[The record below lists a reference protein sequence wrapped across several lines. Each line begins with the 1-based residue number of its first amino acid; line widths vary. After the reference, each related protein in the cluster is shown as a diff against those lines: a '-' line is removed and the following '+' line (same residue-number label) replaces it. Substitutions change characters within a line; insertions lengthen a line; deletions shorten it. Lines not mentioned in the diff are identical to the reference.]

1 MGIHSFRSLVVI
13 GCILWI
19 AFVVEAT
26 QFIQHSRNVL
36 LTNGQ
41 WVSSKLLMQMHVMG
55 SEQFMTTRN
64 ALFRNRLHLGE
75 WHGFNELSLKELVE
89 PAAIEYRFKLSR
101 GAYLYFIFN
110 RSESGHYGIRLSRN
124 AKFPSMFYQ
133 ANRLNKF
140 VSRTALDLTPSRLND
155 GWHNL
160 VLSFGSGQVI
170 ANLDGAALA
179 SMPVQSE
186 GPQII
191 GLRGGFLP
199 ADVDSVRITGKDGRT
214 ILDDSFSNRRH
225 YWTILAA
232 VAVVSLLV
240 IGLTTVPLLRRHS
253 PNEFKLG
260 VFRCLMG
267 LGVVIMVL
275 SLLFG
280 FDYFFWS
287 SRYLYDDY
295 LPGDAHPYAI
305 TVRIEAL
312 RTKLFLYPTHRQG
325 LNSFPLDKE
334 VRESITRWDRGK
346 PIIFSDI
353 VRYTREHPI
362 VPEFLGDGQ
371 VRALPPKSDR
381 TIRVAFLGTSQ
392 TYGAGAERISETFV
406 ARCHGLL
413 AQALGDISVETYNFS
428 ISGSN
433 STELLGKYAESWRF
447 AQPDLL
453 VINLSTNDRYADTL
467 TANLRT
473 LAHQT
478 RAAGGQVVFLL
489 EPNAAEFDHRSLQRK
504 HSAIQRLGQELRVP
518 VWNLDGY
525 MSSDPVYDSG
535 MVWWDF
541 VHLTS
546 YGHGVVAEWLA
557 PQMLAM
563 IRSTQPIS
571 TQSQDVY
578 RPRGSL

>member
-1 MGIHSFRSLVVI
+1 
-13 GCILWI
+13 
-19 AFVVEAT
+19 
-26 QFIQHSRNVL
+26 
-36 LTNGQ
+36 
-41 WVSSKLLMQMHVMG
+41 
-55 SEQFMTTRN
+55 
-64 ALFRNRLHLGE
+64 
-75 WHGFNELSLKELVE
+75 
-89 PAAIEYRFKLSR
+89 
-101 GAYLYFIFN
+101 
-110 RSESGHYGIRLSRN
+110 
-124 AKFPSMFYQ
+124 
-133 ANRLNKF
+133 
-140 VSRTALDLTPSRLND
+140 LND
-155 GWHNL
+155 GWHTL

-179 SMPVQSE
+179 SMPVKIE

-225 YWTILAA
+225 YWTTLAA

-253 PNEFKLG
+253 PYEFKLG

-267 LGVVIMVL
+267 LGVAIMVL
-275 SLLFG
+275 SLLFA

-287 SRYLYDDY
+287 SRYLYKDY
-295 LPGDAHPYAI
+295 LPGGAHAFA
-305 TVRIEAL
+305 VNVQIEAL
-312 RTKLFLYPTHRQG
+312 RQKLFLYPKG
-325 LNSFPLDKE
+325 VNAFPLDKE
-334 VRESITRWDRGK
+334 LSAAITRWDGDHRLDGGRFHRGK
-346 PIIFSDI
+346 PIIFREI
-353 VRYTREHPI
+353 VRYTREHPM
-362 VPEFLGDGQ
+362 VPEFLDEGQ
-371 VRALPPKSDR
+371 VRGLPPKSDR

-433 STELLGKYAESWRF
+433 STELLRKYAESWRF
-447 AQPDLL
+447 SRPDLL
-453 VINLSTNDRYADTL
+453 VINLSTNDEKIDTL
-467 TANLRT
+467 TANLPT
-473 LAHQT
+473 LTQQT
-478 RAAGGQVVFLL
+478 RAAGGRVVFLL
-489 EPNAAEFDHRSLQRK
+489 EPNAAEVDHRYLQRK
-504 HSAIQRLGQELRVP
+504 HSAVQRLGQELGVP
-518 VWNLDGY
+518 VWNLDRY

-535 MVWWDF
+535 MMWWDF

-563 IRSTQPIS
+563 IRSG
-571 TQSQDVY
+571 
-578 RPRGSL
+578 R

>member
-13 GCILWI
+13 GGILWI
-19 AFVVEAT
+19 AFVVEVT
-26 QFIQHSRNVL
+26 QFIQYSRNVL

-41 WVSSKLLMQMHVMG
+41 WVSSKLLMQMYVMG

-64 ALFRNRLHLGE
+64 ALFRDQLHLGE
-75 WHGFNELSLKELVE
+75 WHGFNELSLKEPVE
-89 PAAIEYRFKLSR
+89 PAAIEYRFRLSR

-110 RSESGHYGIRLSRN
+110 RSASGHYGIRLSRN

-133 ANRLNKF
+133 ADRLNKF

-179 SMPVQSE
+179 SMPVKIE

-253 PNEFKLG
+253 PYEFKLG

-267 LGVVIMVL
+267 LGVAIMVL
-275 SLLFG
+275 SLLFA

-287 SRYLYDDY
+287 SRYLYKDY
-295 LPGDAHPYAI
+295 LPGGAHAFA
-305 TVRIEAL
+305 VNVQIEAL
-312 RTKLFLYPTHRQG
+312 RQKLFLYPKG
-325 LNSFPLDKE
+325 VNAFPLDKE
-334 VRESITRWDRGK
+334 LSAAITRWDGDHRLDGGRFHRGK
-346 PIIFSDI
+346 PIIFREI
-353 VRYTREHPI
+353 VRYTREHPM
-362 VPEFLGDGQ
+362 VPEFLDEGQ
-371 VRALPPKSDR
+371 VRGLPPKSDR

-392 TYGAGAERISETFV
+392 TWGSGAERIAETFV
-406 ARCHGLL
+406 ARCHRLL

-433 STELLGKYAESWRF
+433 STELLTKYAELWRF
-447 AQPDLL
+447 SQPDLL
-453 VINLSTNDRYADTL
+453 VINLSTNDGKSHTL

-473 LAHQT
+473 LAHLA
-478 RAAGGQVVFLL
+478 RAAGGRVVFLL
-489 EPNAAEFDHRSLQRK
+489 EPNAAEVDHRGLQEK

-535 MVWWDF
+535 IMWWDK

-563 IRSTQPIS
+563 IRSG
-571 TQSQDVY
+571 
-578 RPRGSL
+578 R

>member
-1 MGIHSFRSLVVI
+1 MGIHSFRNLVVI
-13 GCILWI
+13 GGILWI
-19 AFVVEAT
+19 AFAVEAT
-26 QFIQHSRNVL
+26 QFIQYSRNVL

-41 WVSSKLLMQMHVMG
+41 WVSSKLLMQMYVMG
-55 SEQFMTTRN
+55 AEQFMTTRN

-75 WHGFNELSLKELVE
+75 WHGFNEVSLKERVE
-89 PAAIEYRFKLSR
+89 PAAIEYRFRLSP

-110 RSESGHYGIRLSRN
+110 RSASGHYGIRLSRN
-124 AKFPSMFYQ
+124 AKFPSMLYQ
-133 ANRLNKF
+133 ADRLNKF

-170 ANLDGAALA
+170 ANLDGADARFYAGEESRGPKSSDCEEDPCLRTWTLCA
-179 SMPVQSE
+179 SRERMAA
-186 GPQII
+186 
-191 GLRGGFLP
+191 R
-199 ADVDSVRITGKDGRT
+199 

-232 VAVVSLLV
+232 VAVISFVV

-267 LGVVIMVL
+267 LGVAIMVL

-287 SRYLYDDY
+287 SRYLYKDY
-295 LPGDAHPYAI
+295 LPGGAHAYAV
-305 TVRIEAL
+305 TVQIEAL
-312 RTKLFLYPTHRQG
+312 RQKLFLYPKG
-325 LNSFPLDKE
+325 VNAFPLDKE
-334 VRESITRWDRGK
+334 LSAAITRWDGDHRLDGGRFHRGK
-346 PIIFSDI
+346 PIIFREI
-353 VRYTREHPI
+353 VRYTREHPM
-362 VPEFLGDGQ
+362 VPEFLDEGQ

-392 TYGAGAERISETFV
+392 TYGSGAERISETFV
-406 ARCHGLL
+406 ARCHRLL

-433 STELLGKYAESWRF
+433 STELLSKYAESWRF
-447 AQPDLL
+447 SRPDLL
-453 VINLSTNDRYADTL
+453 VINLSTNDGKSDTL

-473 LAHQT
+473 LAHLA
-478 RAAGGQVVFLL
+478 RAAGGRVVFLL
-489 EPNAAEFDHRSLQRK
+489 EPNAAEVDHRGLQEK
-504 HSAIQRLGQELRVP
+504 HSAIQRLGQELGVP

-535 MVWWDF
+535 MMWWDQ

-563 IRSTQPIS
+563 IRSG
-571 TQSQDVY
+571 
-578 RPRGSL
+578 R

>member
-1 MGIHSFRSLVVI
+1 MGIHSFRSLI
-13 GCILWI
+13 LLACILWI
-19 AFVVEAT
+19 AFVVEVT
-26 QFIQHSRNVL
+26 QFIQYSRNVL

-41 WVSSKLLMQMHVMG
+41 WVSSKLLLQMYVMG

-64 ALFRNRLHLGE
+64 ALFRDQLHLGE
-75 WHGFNELSLKELVE
+75 WHGFNEVSLKELVE
-89 PAAIEYRFKLSR
+89 PAAIEYRFRLSP

-110 RSESGHYGIRLSRN
+110 RGPSGHYGIRLSRN

-133 ANRLNKF
+133 ADRLNKF
-140 VSRTALDLTPSRLND
+140 VSRTVLDLTPSRLND

-160 VLSFGSGQVI
+160 VLSFGSGQVT
-170 ANLDGAALA
+170 ANLDGAALS
-179 SMPVQSE
+179 SMPVKSE
-186 GPQII
+186 GPQVI
-191 GLRGGFLP
+191 GLRGGSLP
-199 ADVDSVRITGKDGRT
+199 ADLDSVRITGTDGRT

-232 VAVVSLLV
+232 VAVSSFVV
-240 IGLTTVPLLRRHS
+240 IGITTIPLLRRHS

-260 VFRCLMG
+260 VFQCLMG
-267 LGVVIMVL
+267 LGVAIMVL
-275 SLLFG
+275 SLFFG

-287 SRYLYDDY
+287 SRYPYKDY
-295 LPGDAHPYAI
+295 LPGGAHAYAV
-305 TVRIEAL
+305 TVQFEAL
-312 RTKLFLYPTHRQG
+312 RKKLFLYPKDV
-325 LNSFPLDKE
+325 NAFPLDEE
-334 VRESITRWDRGK
+334 VRESITRWNGGK
-346 PIIFSDI
+346 PIIFRDI
-353 VRYTREHPI
+353 MRYTRERPI
-362 VPEFLGDGQ
+362 VPEFLDDGQ
-371 VRALPPKSDR
+371 MRGLPPKSDR

-392 TYGAGAERISETFV
+392 TWGSGAERISETFV

-428 ISGSN
+428 ISGVS

-447 AQPDLL
+447 SQPDLL
-453 VINLSTNDRYADTL
+453 VINLSNNDRRPDTL

-478 RAAGGQVVFLL
+478 RAADGRVVFLL
-489 EPNAAEFDHRSLQRK
+489 EPNAAEVEHRGLQEK

-518 VWNLDGY
+518 VWSLDKY

-535 MVWWDF
+535 MMWWDK

-563 IRSTQPIS
+563 IRSG
-571 TQSQDVY
+571 
-578 RPRGSL
+578 R

>member
-1 MGIHSFRSLVVI
+1 LGIHSFRSLVVI

-26 QFIQHSRNVL
+26 QFIQYSRNIL

-41 WVSSKLLMQMHVMG
+41 WVNSKLLMQMYIMG
-55 SEQFMTTRN
+55 AQEFMKTRN
-64 ALFRNRLHLGE
+64 ALFRDRLHLGE
-75 WHGFNELSLKELVE
+75 WHGFNEVSLKERVE
-89 PAAIEYRFKLSR
+89 PAAIEYRFRLSP

-133 ANRLNKF
+133 ADRVNKF
-140 VSRTALDLTPSRLND
+140 VSRTVLDLAPSRLND

-170 ANLDGAALA
+170 ANLDGAALT
-179 SMPVQSE
+179 SMPAKIE
-186 GPQII
+186 GPQVI
-191 GLRGGFLP
+191 GLRGGFLT
-199 ADVDSVRITGKDGRT
+199 ADLDSVRITGKDGRT
-214 ILDDSFSNRRH
+214 TLDDSFSNRRH
-225 YWTILAA
+225 YGTVLAA

-240 IGLTTVPLLRRHS
+240 IGLTTVPLLRRLS

-260 VFRCLMG
+260 VFGCLMG
-267 LGVVIMVL
+267 LGVAIMVL
-275 SLLFG
+275 SLLFA

-287 SRYLYDDY
+287 SRYLYKNY
-295 LPGDAHPYAI
+295 LPGGAHAYAV
-305 TVRIEAL
+305 TVQIEAL
-312 RTKLFLYPTHRQG
+312 RQKLFLYPKG
-325 LNSFPLDKE
+325 VSAFPSDKE
-334 VRESITRWDRGK
+334 VRESITRWDGDK

-353 VRYTREHPI
+353 VRYTREHPM
-362 VPEFLGDGQ
+362 VPEFLDEGQ
-371 VRALPPKSDR
+371 VRALPPKADR

-392 TYGAGAERISETFV
+392 TYGIGAERISETFV
-406 ARCHGLL
+406 ARCHRLL

-428 ISGSN
+428 FSGPN
-433 STELLGKYAESWRF
+433 STELLRKYAESWRF
-447 AQPDLL
+447 SRPELL
-453 VINLSTNDRYADTL
+453 VINLSTNDLKIDTL

-473 LAHQT
+473 LAHLA
-478 RAAGGQVVFLL
+478 RAAGGRVVFLL
-489 EPNAAEFDHRSLQRK
+489 EPNAAEDKYRGLQEK
-504 HSAIQRLGQELRVP
+504 HSAVQRLGQELGVP

-525 MSSDPVYDSG
+525 LSSDPVYDSG
-535 MVWWDF
+535 MMWWDK

-563 IRSTQPIS
+563 IRPSS
-571 TQSQDVY
+571 
-578 RPRGSL
+578 

>member
-1 MGIHSFRSLVVI
+1 
-13 GCILWI
+13 
-19 AFVVEAT
+19 
-26 QFIQHSRNVL
+26 
-36 LTNGQ
+36 
-41 WVSSKLLMQMHVMG
+41 MQMYVMG
-55 SEQFMTTRN
+55 AEQFMTTRN
-64 ALFRNRLHLGE
+64 ALFRDRLHLGE
-75 WHGFNELSLKELVE
+75 WHGFNEVSLKEPVE
-89 PAAIEYRFKLSR
+89 PGAIEYRFRLSPD
-101 GAYLYFIFN
+101 AYLYFIFN
-110 RSESGHYGIRLSRN
+110 RSASGHYGIRLSRN

-133 ANRLNKF
+133 ADRLNRF
-140 VSRTALDLTPSRLND
+140 VSRTVLNLTPNRLND

-179 SMPVQSE
+179 SMPMENE

-191 GLRGGFLP
+191 GLRGGSLP

-232 VAVVSLLV
+232 VAVSSFLV
-240 IGLTTVPLLRRHS
+240 IGLTTIPLLRRRHS

-260 VFRCLMG
+260 VFRRLMG
-267 LGVVIMVL
+267 LGVAIMVL

-287 SRYLYDDY
+287 SRYLYKAD
-295 LPGDAHPYAI
+295 LPGGAHAFAA
-305 TVRIEAL
+305 TVQIEAL
-312 RTKLFLYPTHRQG
+312 RQKLFLYPKDV
-325 LNSFPLDKE
+325 SAFPSDKE
-334 VRESITRWDRGK
+334 LREAITRWDGGK

-353 VRYTREHPI
+353 VRYTREYPM
-362 VPEFLGDGQ
+362 VPEFLDEGQ
-371 VRALPPKSDR
+371 VRALPLKADR

-392 TYGAGAERISETFV
+392 TYGEGAETISETFV

-428 ISGSN
+428 ISGST
-433 STELLGKYAESWRF
+433 STELLRKYAESWRISR
-447 AQPDLL
+447 PELL
-453 VINLSTNDRYADTL
+453 VINLSTNDLKIDTL

-473 LAHQT
+473 LAHLA
-478 RAAGGQVVFLL
+478 RAAGGRVVFLL
-489 EPNAAEFDHRSLQRK
+489 ESNAAEAKYRGLQEK

-518 VWNLDGY
+518 VWNLDGHL
-525 MSSDPVYDSG
+525 SSDPVYDSG
-535 MVWWDF
+535 MMWWDK

-563 IRSTQPIS
+563 IRPNS
-571 TQSQDVY
+571 
-578 RPRGSL
+578 

>member
-1 MGIHSFRSLVVI
+1 MGIHSFRNLVVI
-13 GCILWI
+13 GGILWI

-26 QFIQHSRNVL
+26 QFIEYSRNVL

-41 WVSSKLLMQMHVMG
+41 WVSSKLLMQMYVMG

-64 ALFRNRLHLGE
+64 ALFRDRLHLGE
-75 WHGFNELSLKELVE
+75 WHGFNEVSLKERVE
-89 PAAIEYRFKLSR
+89 PAAIEYRFRLSR
-101 GAYLYFIFN
+101 GAYIYFIFN
-110 RSESGHYGIRLSRN
+110 RSASGHSGIRLSRN
-124 AKFPSMFYQ
+124 VKFPSMFYQ
-133 ANRLNKF
+133 ADRLNKF
-140 VSRTALDLTPSRLND
+140 VSRTALDLTPSGLSD

-170 ANLDGAALA
+170 ANLDGAALG
-179 SMPVQSE
+179 SMPVKSE

-191 GLRGGFLP
+191 GLRGGSLP
-199 ADVDSVRITGKDGRT
+199 ADLDSVRITGTDGHT

-240 IGLTTVPLLRRHS
+240 IGLATIPLLRRHS
-253 PNEFKLG
+253 PIEFKLG
-260 VFRCLMG
+260 VFGCLMG
-267 LGVVIMVL
+267 LGVAIMVL

-287 SRYLYDDY
+287 SRYPYKDY
-295 LPGDAHPYAI
+295 LPGGAHAFAA
-305 TVRIEAL
+305 TVQIEAL
-312 RTKLFLYPTHRQG
+312 RQKLFLYPKDVST
-325 LNSFPLDKE
+325 LPSDKE
-334 VRESITRWDRGK
+334 LREAITRWDGGK

-362 VPEFLGDGQ
+362 VSEFLGEGQ

-392 TYGAGAERISETFV
+392 TYGSGAERIAETFV

-433 STELLGKYAESWRF
+433 STELLAKYAESWRF
-447 AQPDLL
+447 SRPDLL
-453 VINLSTNDRYADTL
+453 VINLSTNDEKIDTL

-473 LAHQT
+473 LAHLA
-478 RAAGGQVVFLL
+478 RAAGGRVVFLL
-489 EPNAAEFDHRSLQRK
+489 EPNAAEVEHRGLQEK
-504 HSAIQRLGQELRVP
+504 HSAIQRLGQELGVP
-518 VWNLDGY
+518 VWNLNGY

-535 MVWWDF
+535 MMWWDK

-563 IRSTQPIS
+563 IRPSS
-571 TQSQDVY
+571 
-578 RPRGSL
+578 

>member
-1 MGIHSFRSLVVI
+1 
-13 GCILWI
+13 
-19 AFVVEAT
+19 
-26 QFIQHSRNVL
+26 
-36 LTNGQ
+36 
-41 WVSSKLLMQMHVMG
+41 MQMYVMG

-64 ALFRNRLHLGE
+64 ALFRDQLHLGE
-75 WHGFNELSLKELVE
+75 WHGFNEVSLKELIE
-89 PAAIEYRFKLSR
+89 PAAIEYRFRLSP

-110 RSESGHYGIRLSRN
+110 RSALGHYGIRLSRN

-140 VSRTALDLTPSRLND
+140 VSRTALDLTASRLSG

-160 VLSFGSGQVI
+160 VLSFGSDKVI
-170 ANLDGAALA
+170 ANLDGTALA
-179 SMPVQSE
+179 SMPVKIE

-191 GLRGGFLP
+191 GLRGGLLP

-232 VAVVSLLV
+232 VAVISLLG
-240 IGLTTVPLLRRHS
+240 IGLTTIPLLLLRRHS
-253 PNEFKLG
+253 PTEFKLG

-267 LGVVIMVL
+267 LGVAIMVL

-287 SRYLYDDY
+287 SRYLYKAD
-295 LPGDAHPYAI
+295 LPGGAHAFAA
-305 TVRIEAL
+305 TVQIEAL
-312 RTKLFLYPTHRQG
+312 RQKLFLYPKDV
-325 LNSFPLDKE
+325 SAFPSDKE
-334 VRESITRWDRGK
+334 LREAITRWDGGK

-353 VRYTREHPI
+353 ARYTREHPI

-392 TYGAGAERISETFV
+392 TYGSGAERISETFI
-406 ARCHGLL
+406 ARCHSLL

-433 STELLGKYAESWRF
+433 STELLSKYAESWRF
-447 AQPDLL
+447 ARPDLL
-453 VINLSTNDRYADTL
+453 LINLSTNDWKIDTL
-467 TANLRT
+467 TANLSS

-478 RAAGGQVVFLL
+478 RACGGRVVFLL
-489 EPNAAEFDHRSLQRK
+489 EA
-504 HSAIQRLGQELRVP
+504 
-518 VWNLDGY
+518 
-525 MSSDPVYDSG
+525 
-535 MVWWDF
+535 
-541 VHLTS
+541 TS
-546 YGHGVVAEWLA
+546 PCVV
-557 PQMLAM
+557 
-563 IRSTQPIS
+563 
-571 TQSQDVY
+571 
-578 RPRGSL
+578 

>member
-1 MGIHSFRSLVVI
+1 LGIHSFRSLIVI

-26 QFIQHSRNVL
+26 QFIQYSRNIL

-41 WVSSKLLMQMHVMG
+41 WISSKPLMQMVVMG
-55 SEQFMTTRN
+55 APQFMKTRN
-64 ALFRNRLHLGE
+64 ALFRNQLHLGE
-75 WHGFNELSLKELVE
+75 WHGFNEVSLKELIE
-89 PAAIEYRFKLSR
+89 PAAIEYRFRLSP

-133 ANRLNKF
+133 ADRVNKF
-140 VSRTALDLTPSRLND
+140 VSRTVLDLAPSRLND

-170 ANLDGAALA
+170 ANLDGAALG
-179 SMPVQSE
+179 SMPVKSE

-191 GLRGGFLP
+191 GLRGGFWP
-199 ADVDSVRITGKDGRT
+199 ADVDSVRIMGKDGRT

-232 VAVVSLLV
+232 VAVSSFVV
-240 IGLTTVPLLRRHS
+240 IGLTAVPLLRRHS

-267 LGVVIMVL
+267 LGIAITVL
-275 SLLFG
+275 SLLFA

-287 SRYLYDDY
+287 SRYLYKEY
-295 LPGDAHPYAI
+295 LPGGAHAYAV
-305 TVRIEAL
+305 TVQIEAL
-312 RTKLFLYPTHRQG
+312 RQKLFLYPKG
-325 LNSFPLDKE
+325 ASAFPSDKE
-334 VRESITRWDRGK
+334 VREAITRWDGDK
-346 PIIFSDI
+346 PIIFTDI

-371 VRALPPKSDR
+371 VRGLPPKSDR

-392 TYGAGAERISETFV
+392 TWGSGAERISETFV

-413 AQALGDISVETYNFS
+413 ARALGDISVETYNFS
-428 ISGSN
+428 IRGPS

-447 AQPDLL
+447 SQPDLL
-453 VINLSTNDRYADTL
+453 VINLSNNDRGPDTL

-478 RAAGGQVVFLL
+478 RAAGGRVVFLL
-489 EPNAAEFDHRSLQRK
+489 EPNAAEVERRGLQEK

-518 VWNLDGY
+518 VWNLDKY
-525 MSSDPVYDSG
+525 LSSDPVYDSG
-535 MVWWDF
+535 MMWWDK

-563 IRSTQPIS
+563 IRSG
-571 TQSQDVY
+571 
-578 RPRGSL
+578 R

>member
-13 GCILWI
+13 GGILWI
-19 AFVVEAT
+19 AFVVEAA
-26 QFIQHSRNVL
+26 QFIQYSRNVL

-41 WVSSKLLMQMHVMG
+41 WVSSKLLMQMYVMG

-75 WHGFNELSLKELVE
+75 WHGFNEVSLKEPVE
-89 PAAIEYRFKLSR
+89 PAAIEYRFRLSP

-110 RSESGHYGIRLSRN
+110 RSASGHYGIRLSRN

-133 ANRLNKF
+133 ADRLNKF

-160 VLSFGSGQVI
+160 VLSFGSGEVI
-170 ANLDGAALA
+170 ANLDGAALS
-179 SMPVQSE
+179 SMPVNSE

-225 YWTILAA
+225 YWTTLAA

-253 PNEFKLG
+253 PYEFKLG

-267 LGVVIMVL
+267 LGVAIMVL
-275 SLLFG
+275 SLLFA

-287 SRYLYDDY
+287 SRYLYKDY
-295 LPGDAHPYAI
+295 LPGGAHAFA
-305 TVRIEAL
+305 VNVQIEAL
-312 RTKLFLYPTHRQG
+312 RQKLFLYPKG
-325 LNSFPLDKE
+325 VNAFPLDKE
-334 VRESITRWDRGK
+334 LSAAITRWDGDHRLDGGRFHRGK
-346 PIIFSDI
+346 PIIFREI
-353 VRYTREHPI
+353 VRYTREHPM
-362 VPEFLGDGQ
+362 VPEFLDEGQ
-371 VRALPPKSDR
+371 VRGLPPKSDR

-392 TYGAGAERISETFV
+392 TWGSGAERISETFV
-406 ARCHGLL
+406 ARCHRLL

-433 STELLGKYAESWRF
+433 STELLTKYAELWRF
-447 AQPDLL
+447 SGPDLL
-453 VINLSTNDRYADTL
+453 VINLSTNDGKSHTL

-473 LAHQT
+473 LAHLA
-478 RAAGGQVVFLL
+478 RAAGGRVVFLL
-489 EPNAAEFDHRSLQRK
+489 EPNAAEVDHRGLQEK
-504 HSAIQRLGQELRVP
+504 HSAIQRLGQELHVP
-518 VWNLDGY
+518 VWNLDGH

-535 MVWWDF
+535 IMWWDK

-563 IRSTQPIS
+563 IRSG
-571 TQSQDVY
+571 
-578 RPRGSL
+578 R

>member
-1 MGIHSFRSLVVI
+1 LGIHSFRSLVVI

-26 QFIQHSRNVL
+26 QFIQYSQNVL

-41 WVSSKLLMQMHVMG
+41 WVSSKLLMQMYVMG

-64 ALFRNRLHLGE
+64 ALSRNRLHLGE
-75 WHGFNELSLKELVE
+75 WHGFNEVSLKELVE
-89 PAAIEYRFKLSR
+89 PAAIEYRFRLSP

-110 RSESGHYGIRLSRN
+110 RSAAGHYGIRLSRN

-133 ANRLNKF
+133 ADRVNKF
-140 VSRTALDLTPSRLND
+140 VSRTALDLTPGRLND

-179 SMPVQSE
+179 SMPVKIE

-225 YWTILAA
+225 YWTTLAA

-240 IGLTTVPLLRRHS
+240 IGLATVPLLRRRHS
-253 PNEFKLG
+253 PYEFKLG

-267 LGVVIMVL
+267 LGLAIMVL
-275 SLLFG
+275 SLLFA
-280 FDYFFWS
+280 FDYFLWS
-287 SRYLYDDY
+287 SRYLYKAY
-295 LPGDAHPYAI
+295 LPGGAHAFA
-305 TVRIEAL
+305 VNVQFEAL
-312 RTKLFLYPTHRQG
+312 RQMLFLYPKG
-325 LNSFPLDKE
+325 VNAFPLDKE
-334 VRESITRWDRGK
+334 LSAAITRWDGDHRLDGGRFHRGK
-346 PIIFSDI
+346 PIIFRDI
-353 VRYTREHPI
+353 ARYTREHPM
-362 VPEFLGDGQ
+362 VPEFLDEGQ
-371 VRALPPKSDR
+371 VRGLPPKSDR

-392 TYGAGAERISETFV
+392 TWGSGAERISETFI

-453 VINLSTNDRYADTL
+453 VINLSNNDRGPDTL
-467 TANLRT
+467 TANLPN
-473 LAHQT
+473 LAHLA

-489 EPNAAEFDHRSLQRK
+489 EPNAAEVDHRGLQEK

-518 VWNLDGY
+518 VWNLDKHL
-525 MSSDPVYDSG
+525 SSDPVYDSG
-535 MVWWDF
+535 MMWWDKI
-541 VHLTS
+541 HLTS

-563 IRSTQPIS
+563 IRSG
-571 TQSQDVY
+571 
-578 RPRGSL
+578 R

>member
-1 MGIHSFRSLVVI
+1 LGIQQLRSLVVI

-55 SEQFMTTRN
+55 AEHFMKTRN

-75 WHGFNELSLKELVE
+75 WHGFNEVSLKERVE
-89 PAAIEYRFKLSR
+89 PAAIEYRFRLSP

-110 RSESGHYGIRLSRN
+110 RSESGHHGIRLSRN
-124 AKFPSMFYQ
+124 EKFPSMFYQ
-133 ANRLNKF
+133 ADRVNKF
-140 VSRTALDLTPSRLND
+140 VSRTVLDLAPSRLSD

-160 VLSFGSGQVI
+160 VLSFGSGEVI
-170 ANLDGAALA
+170 ASLDGAALA
-179 SMPVQSE
+179 SMPVKIE

-199 ADVDSVRITGKDGRT
+199 ADVDYVRITGKDGRT

-225 YWTILAA
+225 YWTTLAA

-253 PNEFKLG
+253 LYEFKLG

-267 LGVVIMVL
+267 LGVAIMVL
-275 SLLFG
+275 SLLFA

-287 SRYLYDDY
+287 SRYLYKNY
-295 LPGDAHPYAI
+295 LPGGAHAYA
-305 TVRIEAL
+305 VNVQIEAL
-312 RTKLFLYPTHRQG
+312 RQKLFLYPKG
-325 LNSFPLDKE
+325 VNAFPLDKE
-334 VRESITRWDRGK
+334 LSEAITRWDGDHRLDGGRFRRGK

-353 VRYTREHPI
+353 VRYTREHPM
-362 VPEFLGDGQ
+362 VPEFLDEGQ
-371 VRALPPKSDR
+371 VRALPPKADR

-406 ARCHGLL
+406 ARCHGIL

-433 STELLGKYAESWRF
+433 STELLRKYAESWRF
-447 AQPDLL
+447 SRPELL
-453 VINLSTNDRYADTL
+453 VINLSTNDLKIDTL

-473 LAHQT
+473 LAHLA
-478 RAAGGQVVFLL
+478 RAAGGRVVFLL
-489 EPNAAEFDHRSLQRK
+489 EPNAAEAKYPGLQEK

-525 MSSDPVYDSG
+525 LSSDPVYDSG
-535 MVWWDF
+535 MMWWDK

-546 YGHGVVAEWLA
+546 YGHGVAAEWLA

-563 IRSTQPIS
+563 IKPSS
-571 TQSQDVY
+571 
-578 RPRGSL
+578 

>member
-1 MGIHSFRSLVVI
+1 LGIHSFRSLI
-13 GCILWI
+13 LLGCILWI
-19 AFVVEAT
+19 AFAVEAAK
-26 QFIQHSRNVL
+26 FIEYSRNVL
-36 LTNGQ
+36 LTNGH
-41 WVSSKLLMQMHVMG
+41 WVNSKLLMQMYVMG

-64 ALFRNRLHLGE
+64 ALFRDQLHLGE
-75 WHGFNELSLKELVE
+75 WHGFNEVSLKELVE
-89 PAAIEYRFKLSR
+89 PAAIEYRFRLSP
-101 GAYLYFIFN
+101 GAYLYFIFH
-110 RSESGHYGIRLSRN
+110 RSASGHSGIRLSRN

-133 ANRLNKF
+133 ADRLNKF
-140 VSRTALDLTPSRLND
+140 VSRTALDLTPSRLSD
-155 GWHNL
+155 GWHDL
-160 VLSFGSGQVI
+160 VLSFGSDQVT
-170 ANLDGAALA
+170 ATLDGAALF
-179 SMPVQSE
+179 SMPVKVE

-199 ADVDSVRITGKDGRT
+199 ADVDSIRITGKDGRT

-225 YWTILAA
+225 YQAVLAA
-232 VAVVSLLV
+232 VAVITLLL
-240 IGLTTVPLLRRHS
+240 IGLTTIPLLRRRS

-267 LGVVIMVL
+267 LGVAIMVL

-287 SRYLYDDY
+287 SRYLYKDY
-295 LPGDAHPYAI
+295 LPGGAHAYAA
-305 TVRIEAL
+305 TVQIEAL
-312 RTKLFLYPTHRQG
+312 RQKLFLYPKRV
-325 LNSFPLDKE
+325 NAFPLDNE
-334 VRESITRWDRGK
+334 LREAITRWNGGK

-353 VRYTREHPI
+353 ARYTREHPI
-362 VPEFLGDGQ
+362 VPEFLSDGQ

-392 TYGAGAERISETFV
+392 TYGSGAETISETFV
-406 ARCHGLL
+406 ARCHRLL

-433 STELLGKYAESWRF
+433 STELLSKYAESWRF
-447 AQPDLL
+447 SRPDLL
-453 VINLSTNDRYADTL
+453 VINLSTNDGKIDTL
-467 TANLRT
+467 IENLRT

-478 RAAGGQVVFLL
+478 RVAGGRVVFLL
-489 EPNAAEFDHRSLQRK
+489 EPNAAEGKYRGLREK

-525 MSSDPVYDSG
+525 LSSDPVYDSG
-535 MVWWDF
+535 MMWWDK

-563 IRSTQPIS
+563 IRPDS
-571 TQSQDVY
+571 
-578 RPRGSL
+578 

>member
-1 MGIHSFRSLVVI
+1 LGIHSFRSLI
-13 GCILWI
+13 LLAAILWI
-19 AFVVEAT
+19 AFVVEAA
-26 QFIQHSRNVL
+26 QFIEYSRNVL

-41 WVSSKLLMQMHVMG
+41 WVSSKLLMQMYVMG

-75 WHGFNELSLKELVE
+75 WHGFNEVSLKEPVE

-110 RSESGHYGIRLSRN
+110 RSASGHYGIRLSRN
-124 AKFPSMFYQ
+124 AKFPNMFYQ
-133 ANRLNKF
+133 ADRVNKF
-140 VSRTALDLTPSRLND
+140 VSRTALDLTPGRLND

-179 SMPVQSE
+179 SMPVKIE

-225 YWTILAA
+225 YWTTLAA

-253 PNEFKLG
+253 PYEFKLG

-267 LGVVIMVL
+267 LGVAIMVL
-275 SLLFG
+275 SLLFA

-287 SRYLYDDY
+287 SRYLYKDY
-295 LPGDAHPYAI
+295 LPGGAHAFA
-305 TVRIEAL
+305 VNVQIEAL
-312 RTKLFLYPTHRQG
+312 RQKLFLYPKG
-325 LNSFPLDKE
+325 VNAFPLDKE
-334 VRESITRWDRGK
+334 LSAAITRWDGDHRLDGGRFHRGK
-346 PIIFSDI
+346 PIIFREI
-353 VRYTREHPI
+353 VRYTREHPM
-362 VPEFLGDGQ
+362 VPEFLDEGQ
-371 VRALPPKSDR
+371 VRGLPPKSDR

-392 TYGAGAERISETFV
+392 TWGSGAERISETFV
-406 ARCHGLL
+406 ARCHRLL

-433 STELLGKYAESWRF
+433 STELLTKYAELWRF
-447 AQPDLL
+447 SRPDLL
-453 VINLSTNDRYADTL
+453 VINLSTNDGKSHTL

-473 LAHQT
+473 LAHLA
-478 RAAGGQVVFLL
+478 RAAGGRVVFLL
-489 EPNAAEFDHRSLQRK
+489 EPNAAEVDHRGLQEK
-504 HSAIQRLGQELRVP
+504 HSAIQRLGQELHVP

-535 MVWWDF
+535 IMWWDK

-546 YGHGVVAEWLA
+546 YGHDVVAEWLA

-563 IRSTQPIS
+563 IRSN
-571 TQSQDVY
+571 
-578 RPRGSL
+578 R

>member
-1 MGIHSFRSLVVI
+1 LGIHSFRNLVVI
-13 GCILWI
+13 GGILWI

-26 QFIQHSRNVL
+26 QFIQYSRNIL

-41 WVSSKLLMQMHVMG
+41 WVNSKLLMQMYVMG
-55 SEQFMTTRN
+55 APEFMKTRN
-64 ALFRNRLHLGE
+64 ALFRNQLHLGE
-75 WHGFNELSLKELVE
+75 WHGFNEVNLKERVE
-89 PAAIEYRFKLSR
+89 PATIEYRFRLSP

-110 RSESGHYGIRLSRN
+110 RSASGHSGIRLSRN

-133 ANRLNKF
+133 ADRLNKF
-140 VSRTALDLTPSRLND
+140 VSRTVLDLAPSRLND

-179 SMPVQSE
+179 SMPAKIE
-186 GPQII
+186 GPQVI
-191 GLRGGFLP
+191 GLRGGFLT
-199 ADVDSVRITGKDGRT
+199 ADLDSVRITGKDGRT

-240 IGLTTVPLLRRHS
+240 IGLATIPLLRRHS

-267 LGVVIMVL
+267 LGVAIMVL
-275 SLLFG
+275 SLLFA

-287 SRYLYDDY
+287 SRYLYKNY
-295 LPGDAHPYAI
+295 LPEGAHAYA
-305 TVRIEAL
+305 VNVQIEAL
-312 RTKLFLYPTHRQG
+312 RQKLFLYPKGVST
-325 LNSFPLDKE
+325 LPSDKE
-334 VRESITRWDRGK
+334 LREAITRWDGDHRLDAGRFHRGK
-346 PIIFSDI
+346 PIISIDI
-353 VRYTREHPI
+353 VRYTREHPM
-362 VPEFLGDGQ
+362 VPEFLDEGQ
-371 VRALPPKSDR
+371 VRALPPKADR
-381 TIRVAFLGTSQ
+381 TIRIAFLGTSQ
-392 TYGAGAERISETFV
+392 TNGEGAETISETFV

-413 AQALGDISVETYNFS
+413 ARALGDVSVETYNFS
-428 ISGSN
+428 IRGSD
-433 STELLGKYAESWRF
+433 STELLRKYAESWRF
-447 AQPDLL
+447 SRPELL
-453 VINLSTNDRYADTL
+453 VINLSTNDLKIDTL

-473 LAHQT
+473 LAHLA
-478 RAAGGQVVFLL
+478 RAAGGRVVFLL
-489 EPNAAEFDHRSLQRK
+489 EPNAAEDKDLGLQEK
-504 HSAIQRLGQELRVP
+504 HSAIQRLGQELGVP

-525 MSSDPVYDSG
+525 LSSDPVYDSG
-535 MVWWDF
+535 MMWWDK

-563 IRSTQPIS
+563 IRPSS
-571 TQSQDVY
+571 
-578 RPRGSL
+578 

>member
-1 MGIHSFRSLVVI
+1 LGIHSFRSLVVI

-19 AFVVEAT
+19 AFVVEAA
-26 QFIQHSRNVL
+26 QFIQYSRNVL

-41 WVSSKLLMQMHVMG
+41 WVSSKPLMQMYVMG

-64 ALFRNRLHLGE
+64 PLFRNRLHLGE
-75 WHGFNELSLKELVE
+75 WHGFNEVSLKELVE
-89 PAAIEYRFKLSR
+89 PAAIEYRFRLSP

-110 RSESGHYGIRLSRN
+110 RSASGHYGIRLSRN
-124 AKFPSMFYQ
+124 AKFPSRFYQ

-140 VSRTALDLTPSRLND
+140 VSRTALDLTPSRLHD

-160 VLSFGSGQVI
+160 VLSFGSGEVI

-179 SMPVQSE
+179 SMPVKNE

-225 YWTILAA
+225 YWTTLAA
-232 VAVVSLLV
+232 VAVVSLVV

-253 PNEFKLG
+253 PYEFKLG

-267 LGVVIMVL
+267 LGVAIMVL
-275 SLLFG
+275 SLLFA

-287 SRYLYDDY
+287 SRYLYKDY
-295 LPGDAHPYAI
+295 LPGGAHAFA
-305 TVRIEAL
+305 VNVQIEAL
-312 RTKLFLYPTHRQG
+312 RQKLFLYPKG
-325 LNSFPLDKE
+325 VNAFPLDKE
-334 VRESITRWDRGK
+334 LSAAITRWDGDHRFDGGRFHRGK
-346 PIIFSDI
+346 PIIFREI
-353 VRYTREHPI
+353 VRYTREHPM
-362 VPEFLGDGQ
+362 VPEFLDEGQ
-371 VRALPPKSDR
+371 VRGLPPKSDR

-392 TYGAGAERISETFV
+392 TWGSGAERISETFV
-406 ARCHGLL
+406 ARCHRLL

-433 STELLGKYAESWRF
+433 STELLTKYAELWRF
-447 AQPDLL
+447 SGPDLL
-453 VINLSTNDRYADTL
+453 VINLSTNDGKSHTL

-473 LAHQT
+473 VAHLA
-478 RAAGGQVVFLL
+478 RAAGGRVVFLL
-489 EPNAAEFDHRSLQRK
+489 EPNAAEVDHRGLQEK
-504 HSAIQRLGQELRVP
+504 HSAIQRLGQELHVP

-535 MVWWDF
+535 IMWWDK

-546 YGHGVVAEWLA
+546 YGHDVVAEWLA

-563 IRSTQPIS
+563 IRSN
-571 TQSQDVY
+571 
-578 RPRGSL
+578 R

>member
-1 MGIHSFRSLVVI
+1 
-13 GCILWI
+13 
-19 AFVVEAT
+19 
-26 QFIQHSRNVL
+26 
-36 LTNGQ
+36 
-41 WVSSKLLMQMHVMG
+41 MQMYVMG
-55 SEQFMTTRN
+55 AEQFMTTRN
-64 ALFRNRLHLGE
+64 ALFRNQLHLGE
-75 WHGFNELSLKELVE
+75 WHGFNEVSLKELVE
-89 PAAIEYRFKLSR
+89 PAAIEYRFRLSP

-110 RSESGHYGIRLSRN
+110 RSASGHYGIRLSRN

-133 ANRLNKF
+133 AERLNKF
-140 VSRTALDLTPSRLND
+140 VSRTVLDLAPIRLND

-179 SMPVQSE
+179 SMPVKIE

-191 GLRGGFLP
+191 GLRGGFQP

-225 YWTILAA
+225 YGTIFAA
-232 VAVVSLLV
+232 VAVISLLL

-267 LGVVIMVL
+267 LGVAIMVL

-280 FDYFFWS
+280 FDYFLWS
-287 SRYLYDDY
+287 SRYLYKEY
-295 LPGDAHPYAI
+295 LPGGAHAFAV
-305 TVRIEAL
+305 TVQIEAL
-312 RTKLFLYPTHRQG
+312 RQKLFLYPK
-325 LNSFPLDKE
+325 SASAFPSDKE
-334 VRESITRWDRGK
+334 VREAIKRWDSDK
-346 PIIFSDI
+346 PIIFTDI

-371 VRALPPKSDR
+371 MRGLPPKSDR
-381 TIRVAFLGTSQ
+381 TIRIAFLGTSQ
-392 TYGAGAERISETFV
+392 TWGSGAEKISETFV
-406 ARCHGLL
+406 ARCHDLL

-428 ISGSN
+428 NSGSN
-433 STELLGKYAESWRF
+433 STELLGRYAESWRLSR
-447 AQPDLL
+447 PDLL
-453 VINLSTNDRYADTL
+453 LTNLSTNDAKIDTL

-473 LAHQT
+473 LAHLA
-478 RAAGGQVVFLL
+478 RAAGARVVFLL
-489 EPNAAEFDHRSLQRK
+489 EPNAAETDHRGLREK
-504 HSAIQRLGQELRVP
+504 HSAIQRLGQELHVP

-525 MSSDPVYDSG
+525 MSSDPIYDSG
-535 MVWWDF
+535 IMWWDK

-563 IRSTQPIS
+563 TRSG
-571 TQSQDVY
+571 
-578 RPRGSL
+578 R

>member
-1 MGIHSFRSLVVI
+1 LGIHSFRSLVVI
-13 GCILWI
+13 GGILWI
-19 AFVVEAT
+19 AFVVEAA
-26 QFIQHSRNVL
+26 QFIQYSRNVL

-41 WVSSKLLMQMHVMG
+41 WVSSKLLLQMYVMG

-75 WHGFNELSLKELVE
+75 WHGFNEVSLKEPVE
-89 PAAIEYRFKLSR
+89 PAAIEYRFRLSH

-110 RSESGHYGIRLSRN
+110 RSESGHHGIRLSRN

-133 ANRLNKF
+133 ADRLNKF
-140 VSRTALDLTPSRLND
+140 VSRTALDLTPSRLSG

-160 VLSFGSGQVI
+160 VLSFGSGQVT

-179 SMPVQSE
+179 SMPVKIE
-186 GPQII
+186 GPRII
-191 GLRGGFLP
+191 GLRGGFLT
-199 ADVDSVRITGKDGRT
+199 ADLDSVRITGKDGRT
-214 ILDDSFSNRRH
+214 TLDDSFSNRRH
-225 YWTILAA
+225 YGTVLAA

-240 IGLTTVPLLRRHS
+240 IGLATIPLLRRHS
-253 PNEFKLG
+253 PHEFKLG

-267 LGVVIMVL
+267 LGVAVMVL

-287 SRYLYDDY
+287 RRYPYKDY
-295 LPGDAHPYAI
+295 LPGGAHAFAV
-305 TVRIEAL
+305 TVQIEAL
-312 RTKLFLYPTHRQG
+312 RQKLFLYPKG
-325 LNSFPLDKE
+325 VSAFPSDKE
-334 VRESITRWDRGK
+334 VRESITRWDGDK

-353 VRYTREHPI
+353 VRYTREHPM
-362 VPEFLGDGQ
+362 VPEFLDEGQ
-371 VRALPPKSDR
+371 VRGLPPKADR

-392 TYGAGAERISETFV
+392 TYGIGAERISETFV
-406 ARCHGLL
+406 ARCHRLL

-428 ISGSN
+428 FSGPN
-433 STELLGKYAESWRF
+433 STELLSKYAESWRF
-447 AQPDLL
+447 SEPDLL
-453 VINLSTNDRYADTL
+453 VINLSNNDRVPDTL

-473 LAHQT
+473 LAHLA
-478 RAAGGQVVFLL
+478 RAAGGRVVFLL
-489 EPNAAEFDHRSLQRK
+489 EPNAAEVEHRGLREK
-504 HSAIQRLGQELRVP
+504 HSAIQRLGQELGVP

-525 MSSDPVYDSG
+525 LSSDPVYDSG
-535 MVWWDF
+535 MMWWDK

-563 IRSTQPIS
+563 IRS
-571 TQSQDVY
+571 D
-578 RPRGSL
+578 L

>member
-1 MGIHSFRSLVVI
+1 M
-13 GCILWI
+13 
-19 AFVVEAT
+19 
-26 QFIQHSRNVL
+26 
-36 LTNGQ
+36 
-41 WVSSKLLMQMHVMG
+41 
-55 SEQFMTTRN
+55 
-64 ALFRNRLHLGE
+64 
-75 WHGFNELSLKELVE
+75 
-89 PAAIEYRFKLSR
+89 
-101 GAYLYFIFN
+101 
-110 RSESGHYGIRLSRN
+110 
-124 AKFPSMFYQ
+124 
-133 ANRLNKF
+133 NKF

-160 VLSFGSGQVI
+160 VLSFGSGEVI

-179 SMPVQSE
+179 SMPVKNE

-199 ADVDSVRITGKDGRT
+199 ADVDSVRITGNDGRT

-232 VAVVSLLV
+232 VAVISLLV

-260 VFRCLMG
+260 VFGCLMG
-267 LGVVIMVL
+267 LGVAIMVL

-287 SRYLYDDY
+287 SRYLYKDY
-295 LPGDAHPYAI
+295 LPGGAHPYAV

-312 RTKLFLYPTHRQG
+312 RKKLFLYPKG
-325 LNSFPLDKE
+325 VNAFPLDKE
-334 VRESITRWDRGK
+334 LSAAITRWDGDHRLDGGRFHRGK
-346 PIIFSDI
+346 PIIFRDI

-362 VPEFLGDGQ
+362 VPEFLDEGQ
-371 VRALPPKSDR
+371 VRGLPPKSDR

-392 TYGAGAERISETFV
+392 TWGSGAERISETFV

-433 STELLGKYAESWRF
+433 STELLSKYAESWRF
-447 AQPDLL
+447 SRPDLL
-453 VINLSTNDRYADTL
+453 VINLSTNDGKADTL

-478 RAAGGQVVFLL
+478 RAAGGRVVFLL
-489 EPNAAEFDHRSLQRK
+489 EPNAAEVDHRYLQRK

-535 MVWWDF
+535 MMWWDK

-563 IRSTQPIS
+563 IRSG
-571 TQSQDVY
+571 
-578 RPRGSL
+578 R

>member
-1 MGIHSFRSLVVI
+1 LGIHSFRSLVVI
-13 GCILWI
+13 GGILWI
-19 AFVVEAT
+19 AFALEAA
-26 QFIQHSRNVL
+26 QFIQYSRNIL
-36 LTNGQ
+36 LINSR
-41 WVSSKLLMQMHVMG
+41 WVNSKLLMQMYIMG

-64 ALFRNRLHLGE
+64 ALFRDRLHLGE
-75 WHGFNELSLKELVE
+75 WHGFNEVSLKEPVE
-89 PAAIEYRFKLSR
+89 PAAIEYRFRLSP
-101 GAYLYFIFN
+101 GAYIYFIFN
-110 RSESGHYGIRLSRN
+110 RNPSGHDGIRLSRN
-124 AKFPSMFYQ
+124 AQFPSMFYR
-133 ANRLNKF
+133 ADRLNKF
-140 VSRTALDLTPSRLND
+140 VSRTALDLTASRLND

-160 VLSFGSGQVI
+160 VLSFGSGRVV
-170 ANLDGAALA
+170 ANLDGVELA
-179 SMPVQSE
+179 SIPVNVE

-191 GLRGGFLP
+191 GLRGGSLP

-225 YWTILAA
+225 YWKTLAA
-232 VAVVSLLV
+232 VAVISLLL

-253 PNEFKLG
+253 PHEFKLG

-267 LGVVIMVL
+267 LGVAMMVL

-287 SRYLYDDY
+287 SRYPYKDY
-295 LPGDAHPYAI
+295 LPGGAHAFAV
-305 TVRIEAL
+305 TVQIEAL
-312 RTKLFLYPTHRQG
+312 RKKLFLYPKG
-325 LNSFPLDKE
+325 GSAFPSDKE
-334 VRESITRWDRGK
+334 VRESITRWDGGE
-346 PIIFSDI
+346 PIIFSDSA
-353 VRYTREHPI
+353 RYTREHPTI
-362 VPEFLGDGQ
+362 PEFLGDGQ

-392 TYGAGAERISETFV
+392 TYGSGAERISETFV

-447 AQPDLL
+447 SRPDLL
-453 VINLSTNDRYADTL
+453 VINLSTNDGKIDTL
-467 TANLRT
+467 TANLGT

-478 RAAGGQVVFLL
+478 RAAGGRVVFLL
-489 EPNAAEFDHRSLQRK
+489 EPNAAEVEHRGLQEK
-504 HSAIQRLGQELRVP
+504 HSAIQRLGRELRVP
-518 VWNLDGY
+518 VWNLDKY

-535 MVWWDF
+535 MMWWDK

-563 IRSTQPIS
+563 IRSG
-571 TQSQDVY
+571 
-578 RPRGSL
+578 R

>member
-13 GCILWI
+13 GGILWI
-19 AFVVEAT
+19 AFVVEVT
-26 QFIQHSRNVL
+26 QFIQYSRNVL

-41 WVSSKLLMQMHVMG
+41 WVSSKLLLQMYVMG

-64 ALFRNRLHLGE
+64 ALFRDQLHLGE
-75 WHGFNELSLKELVE
+75 WHGFNELSLKKPVE
-89 PAAIEYRFKLSR
+89 PAAIEYRVRLSR
-101 GAYLYFIFN
+101 GAYIYFIFN
-110 RSESGHYGIRLSRN
+110 RNASGHYGIRLSRN

-133 ANRLNKF
+133 ADRLNKF
-140 VSRTALDLTPSRLND
+140 VSRTALDLTPSRLHD

-160 VLSFGSGQVI
+160 VLSFGSGRVV
-170 ANLDGAALA
+170 ANLDGVELA
-179 SMPVQSE
+179 SIPVNVE
-186 GPQII
+186 GLQII
-191 GLRGGFLP
+191 GLRGGSLP
-199 ADVDSVRITGKDGRT
+199 ADLDSVRITGKDGRT

-232 VAVVSLLV
+232 VAVSSFVV
-240 IGLTTVPLLRRHS
+240 IGIATIPLLRRHS

-267 LGVVIMVL
+267 LGVAIMVL

-287 SRYLYDDY
+287 SRYPYKEY
-295 LPGDAHPYAI
+295 LPGGAHAYAV
-305 TVRIEAL
+305 TVQFEAL
-312 RTKLFLYPTHRQG
+312 RKKLFLYPKDV
-325 LNSFPLDKE
+325 NAFPLDEE
-334 VRESITRWDRGK
+334 VRESITQWDGGK
-346 PIIFSDI
+346 PIILSDI
-353 VRYTREHPI
+353 MRYTREHPI

-381 TIRVAFLGTSQ
+381 IIRVAFLGTSQ
-392 TYGAGAERISETFV
+392 TWGSGAERISETFV

-428 ISGSN
+428 ISGVS
-433 STELLGKYAESWRF
+433 STEQLGKYAESWRF
-447 AQPDLL
+447 SQPDLL
-453 VINLSTNDRYADTL
+453 VINLSNNDRRPDTL

-473 LAHQT
+473 LAHLA
-478 RAAGGQVVFLL
+478 RAAGGRVVFLL
-489 EPNAAEFDHRSLQRK
+489 EPNAAEVEHRGLQEK

-535 MVWWDF
+535 MMWWDK

-563 IRSTQPIS
+563 IRSG
-571 TQSQDVY
+571 
-578 RPRGSL
+578 R

>member
-1 MGIHSFRSLVVI
+1 LGIHSFRNLVVI
-13 GCILWI
+13 GGILWI

-26 QFIQHSRNVL
+26 QFIEYSRNVL

-41 WVSSKLLMQMHVMG
+41 WVSSKLLMQMYVMG
-55 SEQFMTTRN
+55 AQEFMMTRN
-64 ALFRNRLHLGE
+64 ALFRDRLHLGE
-75 WHGFNELSLKELVE
+75 WHGFNEVSLKERVE
-89 PAAIEYRFKLSR
+89 PAAIEYRFRLSR
-101 GAYLYFIFN
+101 GAYIYFIFN
-110 RSESGHYGIRLSRN
+110 RSASGYSGIRLSRN

-133 ANRLNKF
+133 ADRVNKF
-140 VSRTALDLTPSRLND
+140 VSRTVLDLTPSGLSD

-160 VLSFGSGQVI
+160 VLSFGSGQVT

-179 SMPVQSE
+179 SMPVKSE

-191 GLRGGFLP
+191 GLRGGSLP
-199 ADVDSVRITGKDGRT
+199 ADVDSVRITGKDGRML
-214 ILDDSFSNRRH
+214 LDDSFSNRRH

-232 VAVVSLLV
+232 VAVVSFVV
-240 IGLTTVPLLRRHS
+240 IGLTTVPVLRRHS

-267 LGVVIMVL
+267 LGVAIMVL

-287 SRYLYDDY
+287 SRYPYKDY
-295 LPGDAHPYAI
+295 LPGGAHAFAV
-305 TVRIEAL
+305 TVQFEAL
-312 RTKLFLYPTHRQG
+312 RQELFLYPKDVST
-325 LNSFPLDKE
+325 FPSDKE
-334 VRESITRWDRGK
+334 LREAITRWDGGK

-353 VRYTREHPI
+353 MRYTREHPI

-371 VRALPPKSDR
+371 VRALPLKSDR

-392 TYGAGAERISETFV
+392 TYGSGAERISETFV

-433 STELLGKYAESWRF
+433 STELLAKYAESWRF
-447 AQPDLL
+447 SRPDLL
-453 VINLSTNDRYADTL
+453 VINLSTNDEKIDTL

-473 LAHQT
+473 LAHLA
-478 RAAGGQVVFLL
+478 RAAGGRVVFLL
-489 EPNAAEFDHRSLQRK
+489 EPNAAEVEHRGLQEK
-504 HSAIQRLGQELRVP
+504 HSAIQRLGQELGVP

-535 MVWWDF
+535 MMWWDK

-563 IRSTQPIS
+563 IRPSS
-571 TQSQDVY
+571 
-578 RPRGSL
+578 